1 MLQISY
7 EKYESD
13 KTMNGLYQWDYG
25 QIIKINGI
33 DANEVHFQKNG
44 KSVVCKV
51 NKIGNGFI
59 VKIPDVLLRDS
70 NMLIAYM
77 YEVNQDYGKT
87 LKILRIP
94 IIKRARP
101 EDYGGDEEGY
111 SIFKVLSEQIKN
123 KSDDLSL
130 SDGYLQLMSDGVPIG
145 KRIRLQLAVKEIELR
160 NNGIAIQWR
169 YTDSNEWIDLI
180 KIEDLQGPPGK
191 TPLMEMRNGH
201 LYAIYD

>member
-1 MLQISY
+1 M
-7 EKYESD
+7 
-13 KTMNGLYQWDYG
+13 
-25 QIIKINGI
+25 
-33 DANEVHFQKNG
+33 
-44 KSVVCKV
+44 
-51 NKIGNGFI
+51 
-59 VKIPDVLLRDS
+59 LRDS

>member
-1 MLQISY
+1 MLGISY

-13 KTMNGLYQWDYG
+13 KTLNGLYQWDYG
-25 QIIKINGI
+25 QFIQIKGVN
-33 DANEVHFQKNG
+33 ASEVHFQKNG

-51 NKIGNGFI
+51 DEFDTGFI

-77 YEVNQDYGKT
+77 YEIKEDTGKT
-87 LKILRIP
+87 IKILRLP

-111 SIFKVLSEQIKN
+111 SIFKVLSEQIQK
-123 KSDDLSL
+123 KSDNLSL
-130 SDGYLQLMSDGVPIG
+130 SDGYLQLMSEGVPVG
-145 KRIRLQLAVKEIELR
+145 DRIRLQSAVKEIELR
-160 NNGIAIQWR
+160 NNGISIQWR
-169 YTDSNEWIDLI
+169 YTDSNQWVDLI
-180 KIEDLQGPPGK
+180 NIDDLKGSPGK
-191 TPLMEMRNGH
+191 TPQMEMRNGH

>member
-1 MLQISY
+1 MLGISY

-13 KTMNGLYQWDYG
+13 KTLNGLYQWDYG
-25 QIIKINGI
+25 QFIQIKGVN
-33 DANEVHFQKNG
+33 ASEVHFQKNG

-51 NKIGNGFI
+51 DEFDTGFI

-77 YEVNQDYGKT
+77 YEIKEDTGKT
-87 LKILRIP
+87 IKILRLP

-111 SIFKVLSEQIKN
+111 SIFKVLSEQIQK
-123 KSDDLSL
+123 KSDNLSL
-130 SDGYLQLMSDGVPIG
+130 SDGYLQLMSEGVPVG
-145 KRIRLQLAVKEIELR
+145 DRIRLQSAVKEIELR
-160 NNGIAIQWR
+160 NNGISIQWR
-169 YTDSNEWIDLI
+169 YTDSNQWVDLI
-180 KIEDLQGPPGK
+180 NIDDLKGPPGK
-191 TPLMEMRNGH
+191 TPQMEMRNGH